1 MPRDR
6 FAAFTAALTGA
17 ARPALLAALVF
28 ITAPVA
34 APAQEADAPVVRPV
48 ILMPVEANGDGVTR
62 QFFGQ
67 IVARQTVDLAF
78 QVSGQITEFAITEG
92 DRIAEG
98 TRIAA
103 LDTELFELQLTQA
116 QLQFDQAE
124 RAVERLARLSDTVSQ
139 VSRDDAETQLSL
151 AGVALRNAQYSL
163 DHAELFAPF
172 DAIVAERHVAN
183 FSSVVTGTPVVRLH
197 DMSEIRVEID
207 VPEVLFRR
215 ARARADMVMYAQFPG
230 SEVRHPLVLKEF
242 IAEASAI
249 GQTFR
254 LTLAMQHP
262 QNLTVLPG
270 SSVTVYATALGEG
283 TAPVIPASAIRIA
296 NDGATSVM
304 RFVPGEGTTGRVEAV
319 AVTLEPT
326 RDGRFQVTEG
336 LTAGDEIVRAGAHL
350 LHDGETVRR
359 FAGFSN

>member
-1 MPRDR
+1 MPRNPI
-6 FAAFTAALTGA
+6 AAFTAGLV
-17 ARPALLAALVF
+17 RPAVLAGLVA
-28 ITAPVA
+28 IAPLA
-34 APAQEADAPVVRPV
+34 APAQEADTATVRPV
-48 ILMPVEANGDGVTR
+48 ILMEVEANGDGVTR

-92 DRIAEG
+92 ERIAEG

-103 LDTELFELQLTQA
+103 LDTELFELQLEQA

-124 RAVERLARLSDTVSQ
+124 RAVQRLSRLSDTVSQ
-139 VSRDDAETQLSL
+139 VSRDDADTQLAL
-151 AGVALRNAQYSL
+151 AGVALSNAEYSL

-183 FSSVVTGTPVVRLH
+183 FSSVGPGTPVVRLH

-215 ARARADMVMYAQFPG
+215 ARAESDTVMYAQLPG
-230 SEVRHPLVLKEF
+230 SDVRHPVVLREY
-242 IAEASAI
+242 IAEASAV

-254 LTLAMQHP
+254 LTLAMPHP
-262 QNLTVLPG
+262 ENITVLPG

-283 TAPVIPASAIRIA
+283 VDPILPASAIRIA

-304 RFVPGEGTTGRVEAV
+304 RFVPGAGTTGRVEEV

-336 LTAGDEIVRAGAHL
+336 LAVGDEIVRAGAHL
-350 LHDGETVRR
+350 LDDGETVRR